1 MSDAWETGPSRAVTI
16 LLLHDSPTGNAGK
29 RAALVAGIPRGGLSG
44 NSADGMMGPRPEHR
58 EAG

>member
-1 MSDAWETGPSRAVTI
+1 METGPSRAVKI

-29 RAALVAGIPRGGLSG
+29 RAALVAGIPREGLSG